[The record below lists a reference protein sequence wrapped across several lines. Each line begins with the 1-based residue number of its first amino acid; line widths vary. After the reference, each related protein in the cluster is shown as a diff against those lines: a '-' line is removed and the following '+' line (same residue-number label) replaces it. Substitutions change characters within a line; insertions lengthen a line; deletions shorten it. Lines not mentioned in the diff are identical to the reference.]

1 MKHLKRILA
10 FAAAALAIVSCYDD
24 SALESRLDALDAKV
38 AALQS
43 AVDKINSDISS
54 LQTMVLALQNNV
66 NVTDVIKREDGYV
79 ITFSNGTSASIS
91 NGKDGTDGT
100 DGKDAPIVGI
110 QLDSDGLYYWTLTV
124 DGITSWLTDINGNK
138 MPVCGKDG
146 ADGHTPVIVIGENGN
161 WFIDG
166 VDTGISSHGK
176 DGTDGETPTVEIGE
190 NGNWFINGEDT
201 GMPSRGANGTNGTNG
216 KNGKDGKDGT
226 TPQISVDADGYWCVD
241 GQRIK
246 DANGDYVKASASS
259 AEVDTIFKSVDVS
272 DPYCVTFTL
281 TSGSTFTLPKAV
293 NIKIGDDSGNG
304 TVTINAATTFALKL
318 PEGLK
323 EADYQAITATIVS
336 ESGVGTAIVTKAS
349 YSTWTVGLTQPN
361 FKNGTYN
368 GGASLILTPNPID
381 PVVKVDVSLI
391 LNDGKVYTTSRVF
404 KTELISSKA
413 EIVCVYNV
421 TTTATETSLLY
432 NSASYYDIEFSSMSI
447 DGTDVAFNKK
457 YSFLSAGE
465 HTVTFYVS
473 NNGSFTSLERL
484 FYGIKNLISFKTSAG
499 FNTTK
504 VTSMDHMFFNCEK
517 ATSIDVSRLN
527 TANAT
532 KINGVFS
539 SCKVLPS
546 LDIRNFNTGKAG
558 TMGQMFTK
566 CAKLTDIWVGSATN
580 SARILADS
588 FDEMSSSG
596 ILHYPSGSDYSLWL
610 NYMSSGWTGKA
621 Y

>member
-91 NGKDGTDGT
+91 NGKDGTDG
-100 DGKDAPIVGI
+100 KDAPIVGI

-146 ADGHTPVIVIGENGN
+146 ADGHTPEIVIGSNGN

-176 DGTDGETPTVEIGE
+176 DGTDGETPTIEIGE

-241 GQRIK
+241 GTRIK

-318 PEGLK
+318 PKGLK

-404 KTELISSKA
+404 KTELISTKA

-421 TTTATETSLLY
+421 TTTATETNLIY
-432 NSASYYDIEFSSMSI
+432 NSASFYDIEFSGMSI
-447 DGTDVAFNKK
+447 DGKDVEFNKK
-457 YSFLSAGE
+457 YSFSSSGQ

-473 NNGSFTSLERL
+473 NNGSFTDLSRL
-484 FYGIKNLISFKTSAG
+484 FYSIKGLVSFKTSAG
-499 FNTTK
+499 FNTSK
-504 VTSMDHMFFNCEK
+504 AKKMEYLFFNCES
-517 ATSIDVSRLN
+517 ASSIDVSRFN

-532 KINGVFS
+532 EMTGMFK
-539 SCKVLPS
+539 SCKALKS
-546 LDIRNFNTGKAG
+546 LDIRNFDTSKSY
-558 TMGQMFTK
+558 QLRELFYQ
-566 CAKLTDIWVGSATN
+566 CSKLTDLWVGPNTKA
-580 SARILADS
+580 AGVLADS
-588 FDEMSSSG
+588 FDEMSSTG
-596 ILHYPSGSDYSLWL
+596 TLHYPSGSDYSLWL
-610 NYMSSGWTGKA
+610 NYLGNDWTGKT